1 MHPFPFSYAI
11 YKGSFHKFWD
21 WFSAYSSHR
30 KELLLLIIVVDI
42 KCDVTYRSG
51 NTLRFPRVTREPPR
65 TIVLRGLTLGLRLL
79 APPKTMASTTV
90 VRVDLRRAAL
100 AGGEAVVLVYE
111 SACIVGA
118 DVANVIIILIG
129 D

>member
-79 APPKTMASTTV
+79 APPKTMATFP
-90 VRVDLRRAAL
+90 
-100 AGGEAVVLVYE
+100 AGQGKL
-111 SACIVGA
+111 
-118 DVANVIIILIG
+118 L
-129 D
+129 